1 MKFANAMQMKTYMK
15 MEANKLSVSSAA
27 LLQNYMLERLLE
39 RISLSKYS
47 KNFVLKGGML
57 ISAIVGLDSRSTMD
71 MDTTL
76 RNLPLS
82 DKLLLNAFEKIFLI
96 YIDDGI
102 AFKFTKIEPIRE
114 DDAYGGFRVSLI
126 ARYDTI
132 SAPLKIDITTG
143 DAITPREIDFTY
155 QLMFQENEISVL
167 AYPIETILA
176 EKYETIIRRSVLNT
190 RIRDYYDLHVLYRLK
205 SAQINIQTLRKAI
218 TMTAVNR
225 KSLDLLL
232 PYEQVI
238 QSISIDPQLERLWKA
253 YQKEYVY
260 AAEISFADLIDTLH
274 EFSSSIGILSLPE

>member
-1 MKFANAMQMKTYMK
+1 MKFANAMQMKAYMK

-205 SAQINIQTLRKAI
+205 YAQINLQTLRKAI

>member
-1 MKFANAMQMKTYMK
+1 MKFANAMQMKAYMK

-205 SAQINIQTLRKAI
+205 FAQINILTLRQAI
-218 TMTAVNR
+218 TMTAVKR